1 MQRQP
6 LIQLKNISRTFE
18 SVKGDK
24 ILSLDDVSLDIYSNE
39 FVSIVG
45 PSGCGK
51 STLLKIIGGLLKP
64 SSGSLTVDG
73 EEVKGAVGDVGFVF
87 QSATLFPWR
96 TVEGNIMLPIDVK
109 HLDRAQ
115 YEQRG
120 KDLIVLTGLQG
131 FENKYPF
138 ELSGGMQQR
147 VSIVRALIHNPKII
161 LMDEPFGALDAMT
174 REQMGLE
181 LLRIWQSQRI
191 TTVFVTHD
199 IAEAIFLSD
208 RVVTMSP
215 RPGKIVKIVDVQLPR
230 PRDLSVMSEKRF
242 LDLQLEI
249 RSVLHLIKSTKNE

>member
-1 MQRQP
+1 MRNQP

-24 ILSLDDVSLDIYSNE
+24 IHSLDDVSLDIYPNE

-109 HLDRAQ
+109 HLERAQ
-115 YEQRG
+115 YAQRG
-120 KDLIVLTGLQG
+120 KDLIALTGLQG

-181 LLRIWQSQRI
+181 LLRIWQTQRL

-199 IAEAIFLSD
+199 IGEAIFLSD

-215 RPGKIVKIVDVQLPR
+215 RPGKIVKIVDVRLPR
-230 PRDLSVMSEKRF
+230 PRDLSVMAEKQF
-242 LDLQLEI
+242 LDLQLDI
-249 RSVLHLIKSTKNE
+249 RSALHLLKNTKNE

>member
-1 MQRQP
+1 MSGQP
-6 LIQLKNISRTFE
+6 LIQLRNISRTFA

-24 ILSLDDVSLDIYSNE
+24 IHSLDDVSLDIYPNE

-64 SSGSLTVDG
+64 TSGSLSVDG
-73 EEVKGAVGDVGFVF
+73 AEVNGPVDDVGFVF
-87 QSATLFPWR
+87 QNATLFPWR

-109 HLDRAQ
+109 HLARGQ
-115 YEQRG
+115 YAQRG
-120 KDLIVLTGLQG
+120 RDLLQLTGMLG

-199 IAEAIFLSD
+199 IAEAIFLAD
-208 RVVTMSP
+208 RVVVMSP
-215 RPGKIVKIVDVQLPR
+215 RPGKIVKIVDVQLTR

-249 RSVLHLIKSTKNE
+249 RSDLHLIKKKAA

>member
-1 MQRQP
+1 MQNQA
-6 LIQLKNISRTFE
+6 LIQLRHISRSFE

-24 ILSLDDVSLDIYSNE
+24 ILSLDDVSFDIYPNE

-51 STLLKIIGGLLKP
+51 STLLKIIGGLMRPTAGTLM
-64 SSGSLTVDG
+64 VDG
-73 EEVKGAVGDVGFVF
+73 DEVKGAVGDVGFVF
-87 QSATLFPWR
+87 QNATLFPWR

-109 HLDRAQ
+109 HFNRSQFA
-115 YEQRG
+115 QRG
-120 KDLIVLTGLQG
+120 RDLIVLTGLQG
-131 FENKYPF
+131 FENNYPF

-215 RPGKIVKIVDVQLPR
+215 RPGKIVKIVEVRLPR
-230 PRDLSVMSEKRF
+230 PRDLSMMTDKQF
-242 LDLQLEI
+242 LDHQLDI
-249 RSVLHLIKSTKNE
+249 RAALNLLKSAKND